1 MIVKVQQ
8 EDFITQNE
16 INNLKNKCEEIPGAI
31 TSFVGY
37 VRDVNNN
44 KEIKYLNLEVY
55 EEMAFKEL
63 SKIENNANKKWSL
76 IDTLIIH
83 RYGKLNVNEKIVLVC
98 CFSQHRKNSFEACE
112 FIMDYLKKDAPFWK
126 NEFYYKDDEWLE
138 NSS

>member
-1 MIVKVQQ
+1 MIKIQKKNFNL
-8 EDFITQNE
+8 EEE
-16 INNLKNKCEEIPGAI
+16 IDKIKNKHSDIGAQ

-37 VRDVNNN
+37 VRDLNNN
-44 KEIKYLNLEVY
+44 KDVKYLNLEVY

-63 SKIENNANKKWSL
+63 SKIENNALKKWSL

-83 RYGKLNVNEKIVLVC
+83 RYGKLNVNEKIVLVS
-98 CFSQHRKNSFEACE
+98 CFSQHRENSFNACK

-138 NSS
+138 NSN

>member
-1 MIVKVQQ
+1 MIKIQK
-8 EDFITQNE
+8 
-16 INNLKNKCEEIPGAI
+16 KNFKLEEEIEKIKKKHSDIGAL

-37 VRDVNNN
+37 VRDLNNN
-44 KEIKYLNLEVY
+44 KDVKYLNLEVY

-63 SKIENNANKKWSL
+63 SKIENNALKKWSL

-83 RYGKLNVNEKIVLVC
+83 RYGKLNVNEKIVLVS
-98 CFSQHRKNSFEACE
+98 CFSQHRKDSFNACE

-126 NEFYYKDDEWLE
+126 NEFYYKDDEWLK

>member
-1 MIVKVQQ
+1 MIKIQKKNFNS
-8 EDFITQNE
+8 EEE
-16 INNLKNKCEEIPGAI
+16 IDKIKNKYSDIGAL

-37 VRDVNNN
+37 VRDLNNN
-44 KEIKYLNLEVY
+44 KDVKYLNLEVY

-63 SKIENNANKKWSL
+63 SKIENNALKKWSL

-83 RYGKLNVNEKIVLVC
+83 RYGKLNVNEKIVLVS
-98 CFSQHRKNSFEACE
+98 CFSQHRKDSFNACE

-138 NSS
+138 NSN

>member
-1 MIVKVQQ
+1 MIKIQKKNFNL
-8 EDFITQNE
+8 EEE
-16 INNLKNKCEEIPGAI
+16 IDKIKNKHSDIGAQ

-37 VRDVNNN
+37 VRDLNNN
-44 KEIKYLNLEVY
+44 KDVKYLNLEVY

-63 SKIENNANKKWSL
+63 SRIENNALKKWSL

-83 RYGKLNVNEKIVLVC
+83 RYGKLNVNDKIVLVS
-98 CFSQHRKNSFEACE
+98 CFSQHRKDSFDACE

>member
-1 MIVKVQQ
+1 MIKIQKKNFNL
-8 EDFITQNE
+8 EEE
-16 INNLKNKCEEIPGAI
+16 IEKIKNKHTGKGAL

-37 VRDVNNN
+37 VRDLNNN
-44 KEIKYLNLEVY
+44 KDVKYLNLEVY

-63 SKIENNANKKWSL
+63 SKIEYNALKKWSL

-83 RYGKLNVNEKIVLVC
+83 RYGKLNVNDKIVLVS
-98 CFSQHRKNSFEACE
+98 CFSQHRKDSFDACE

>member
-1 MIVKVQQ
+1 MIKIQKKN
-8 EDFITQNE
+8 F
-16 INNLKNKCEEIPGAI
+16 NLEEEIEKIKKKHSDIGAL

-37 VRDVNNN
+37 VRDLNNN
-44 KEIKYLNLEVY
+44 KDVKYLNLEVY

-63 SKIENNANKKWSL
+63 SKIENNALKKWSL

-83 RYGKLNVNEKIVLVC
+83 RYGKLNVNEKIVLVS
-98 CFSQHRKNSFEACE
+98 CFSQHRKDSFNACE

-138 NSS
+138 NSN

>member
-1 MIVKVQQ
+1 MIKIQKKN
-8 EDFITQNE
+8 F
-16 INNLKNKCEEIPGAI
+16 NLEEEIEKIKKNYSDIGAL

-37 VRDVNNN
+37 VRDLNNN
-44 KEIKYLNLEVY
+44 KDVKYLNLEVY

-63 SKIENNANKKWSL
+63 SKIESNALKNWGL

-83 RYGKLNVNEKIVLVC
+83 RYGKLNVNEKIVLVS

-112 FIMDYLKKDAPFWK
+112 FIMNYLKKDAPFWK

>member
-1 MIVKVQQ
+1 MIKIQKKNFDL
-8 EDFITQNE
+8 EEE
-16 INNLKNKCEEIPGAI
+16 IDKIKNKHSDIGAQ

-37 VRDVNNN
+37 VRDLNNN
-44 KEIKYLNLEVY
+44 KDVKYLNLEVY

-63 SKIENNANKKWSL
+63 SKIENNALKKWSL

-83 RYGKLNVNEKIVLVC
+83 RYGKLNVNEKIVLVS
-98 CFSQHRKNSFEACE
+98 CFSQHRKDSFNACE

-138 NSS
+138 NSK

>member
-1 MIVKVQQ
+1 MIKIQKKNFNL
-8 EDFITQNE
+8 EEE
-16 INNLKNKCEEIPGAI
+16 IDKIKNKHSDIGAQ

-37 VRDVNNN
+37 VRDLNNN
-44 KEIKYLNLEVY
+44 KDVKYLNLEVY

-63 SKIENNANKKWSL
+63 SKIENNALKKWSL

-83 RYGKLNVNEKIVLVC
+83 RYGKLNVNEKIVLVS
-98 CFSQHRKNSFEACE
+98 CFSQHRKDSFNACE

-138 NSS
+138 NSK